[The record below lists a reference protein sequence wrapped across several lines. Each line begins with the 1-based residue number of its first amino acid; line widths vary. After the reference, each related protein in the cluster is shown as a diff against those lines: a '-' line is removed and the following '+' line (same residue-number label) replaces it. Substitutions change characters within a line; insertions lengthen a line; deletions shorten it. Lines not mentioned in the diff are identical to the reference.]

1 MPLVQSPTELTTSA
15 TDALLAI
22 ECVLIIAWLLGTGT
36 PDHWRKRLWCWF
48 FGFFAIASFL
58 GAAAHG
64 LEMPEPIREA
74 LWKPLYLSLGIAVA
88 LFAVGAIADGR
99 GQGVA
104 KRLVPW
110 SIGAGAAFLGLT
122 ELLAGAFI
130 VFVVYQA
137 AALAGALAVYT
148 FLAATGRLKGAA
160 VIALGI
166 LLSLAAAVAQA
177 SDVSFHILFP
187 FDHNGAF
194 HLLQMV
200 STATLAVGLRLGM
213 EPGECGNH

>member
-1 MPLVQSPTELTTSA
+1 VPLVQSPTELTTSA
-15 TDALLAI
+15 TDALLAM
-22 ECVLIIAWLLGTGT
+22 ECVLVIAWLPGTTT
-36 PDHWRKRLWCWF
+36 PDHWRNRLWCWF

-58 GAAAHG
+58 GATAHG
-64 LEMPEPIREA
+64 LEMPDSTRGV

-88 LFAVGAIADGR
+88 LFVVGAIADWR
-99 GQGVA
+99 GQTVA

-122 ELLAGAFI
+122 ELLDRAFI
-130 VFVVYQA
+130 VFVVYEA
-137 AALAGALAVYT
+137 AALAGALAVYI
-148 FLAATGRLKGAA
+148 FLAVTGRLKGAA

-194 HLLQMV
+194 HLLQML

-213 EPGECGNH
+213 EPGEGGDH